1 MSGFL
6 KTLLLLP
13 HVRIHNA
20 NALPSPYTIG
30 FPAMTAWLGAV
41 HALQRKLNAH
51 NLPVTFPATG
61 VVCHSMNLQTFR
73 GEGDYVSSV
82 IGTGNPLE
90 PKSEKGNPYNAGRP
104 SFIEEARCHLDVT
117 LIVEITNIDVDDHE
131 QLCQQAF
138 HYLNT
143 MKIAGGDI
151 LQLNP
156 LQVIKV
162 EDGNSKDMAK
172 LTRKLMPGYALI
184 ERRELMTEAM
194 KQGEDALDA
203 LLNYLIIYNDCHKD
217 NDTDEVVWSRSRK
230 APPTK
235 QKGIIKPAGWIIPIT
250 IGFQGLTPLGEAV
263 NQRDQETPHCF
274 GEAVVTL
281 GEFKMPYRFTNAEEL
296 LWRYYFDK
304 TNHLYLCQ
312 QANNTQTTTSDTN
325 MDDSIEAEFA

>member
-1 MSGFL
+1 MSSFL

-41 HALQRKLNAH
+41 HALQRKLNAN
-51 NLPVTFPATG
+51 NLPVTFTATG
-61 VVCHSMNLQTFR
+61 VVSHSMDLQTFK
-73 GEGDYVSSV
+73 GSGDFVSSV

-117 LIVEITNIDVDDHE
+117 LIVEIAGLDIDDHE

-138 HYLNT
+138 HFLNT
-143 MKIAGGDI
+143 MKIAGGDVMQLAQ
-151 LQLNP
+151 LQI
-156 LQVIKV
+156 IKV
-162 EDGNSKDMAK
+162 EYGNSKDMAK

-184 ERRELMTEAM
+184 ERRELMIEAM
-194 KQGEDALDA
+194 KQGEDALNA
-203 LLNYLIIYNDCHKD
+203 LLNYLVINNDCHKD
-217 NDTDEVVWSRSRK
+217 DKTDEVTWSSSRK
-230 APPTK
+230 SAPTEHE
-235 QKGIIKPAGWIIPIT
+235 GITKPAGWVVPIT
-250 IGFQGLTPLGEAV
+250 VGFQGLTPAGVAV
-263 NQRDQETPHCF
+263 NQRDSETPHCF

-281 GEFKMPYRFTNAEEL
+281 GEFKMPYRFANVEEF

-304 TNHLYLCQ
+304 TNQLYLCQ
-312 QANNTQTTTSDTN
+312 QAGNAQPTTSSTT
-325 MDDSIEAEFA
+325 DDSIEAEFA